1 MITLFVI
8 ERRLESFLRG
18 PVIVRF
24 HRYYMRARHGR
35 SNLRIFRDG
44 FRILKMIIEELANG
58 PLIEKRHH

>member
-35 SNLRIFRDG
+35 SNLCIFRDG
-44 FRILKMIIEELANG
+44 FRILKTIVEELVNG
-58 PLIEKRHH
+58 PLTKKHH

>member
-24 HRYYMRARHGR
+24 HRYYMHARHGR

-44 FRILKMIIEELANG
+44 LPILKTIIQELVNKSLANEG
-58 PLIEKRHH
+58 